1 MAGLLGLLSDAAE
14 LTSKTAKVAP
24 KVAKAGEV
32 MSIPAEIAAQFVKAA
47 DPAHIRGA
55 EIMDMLKSGR
65 GSEVTEQMLDMGD
78 PALNAR
84 LSEYLYRNYDLPM
97 DEASR
102 MARAG
107 EMEANMAA
115 SHATKSSNDFQIFKP
130 SWRGTNYFAVGPDEA
145 MRGANAG
152 AQEFGSGGVV
162 TAQMP
167 VMLKPAEISGLTM
180 GKTVENFYNTL
191 PHKIIGEDEV
201 DAAMQNLP
209 KGYGLNWDN
218 FYQEKKL
225 PSGKYEYTLKPIG
238 QTFEE
243 AQSGYDELGMRF
255 GGWNS
260 GSDANSLRR
269 AQNEN
274 QQGFLVSD
282 EAGVSAAMGPD
293 AFIRS
298 RFARFDPRLSHL
310 KNLSASVGAGLL
322 GAGMMPK
329 NDGRR

>member
-65 GSEVTEQMLDMGD
+65 RSEVTDQMLDMGN
-78 PALNAR
+78 PVLNAR
-84 LSEYLYRNYDLPM
+84 LNEYLYRNADIPM

-102 MARAG
+102 MARARDMGIDIDSYHGTLRDYSAAKPETYTTPDPNYANIYAGGQFSEGGNVIPLLQRNADILNTKTPTGNSVFDKEFFMKYGNGTPLTDRGFPDWTDGPDFG
-107 EMEANMAA
+107 EMFTDAGLPYNGVFLDEGKIPLGDG
-115 SHATKSSNDFQIFKP
+115 TLLD
-130 SWRGTNYFAVGPDEA
+130 RGISTLHFDPTN
-145 MRGANAG
+145 
-152 AQEFGSGGVV
+152 
-162 TAQMP
+162 
-167 VMLKPAEISGLTM
+167 
-180 GKTVENFYNTL
+180 
-191 PHKIIGEDEV
+191 
-201 DAAMQNLP
+201 
-209 KGYGLNWDN
+209 
-218 FYQEKKL
+218 
-225 PSGKYEYTLKPIG
+225 
-238 QTFEE
+238 
-243 AQSGYDELGMRF
+243 
-255 GGWNS
+255 
-260 GSDANSLRR
+260 
-269 AQNEN
+269 
-274 QQGFLVSD
+274 
-282 EAGVSAAMGPD
+282 
-293 AFIRS
+293 IRS